1 MEKVEIE
8 NRIEN
13 ARSVKESRK
22 HFLQTL
28 KEEVRKEWQD
38 IKDSCENLYVFRSD
52 KIAEDIEYS
61 MDFKC
66 CKITVVGIV
75 KKDDDGTYTL
85 SVAWTQLHRED
96 NYNRKTGNLIAAR
109 RANEPDK
116 AYLFRGVNIRPLV
129 MTGFS
134 SPDILENF
142 KMVAA
147 SIVDSFEYFVDSE
160 GEGYGWQD
168 LGYSSLFEFL
178 EEECIDTDDYPYGEN
193 DDDKCDV
200 LDEEYEDEE
209 YEDEEYEDE
218 EYEDEDY
225 YEDEEEDKP

>member
-8 NRIEN
+8 KRIEN
-13 ARSVKESRK
+13 ARSVKENRK
-22 HFLQTL
+22 HFLQTI
-28 KEEVRKEWQD
+28 KEENRKEWQD

-52 KIAEDIEYS
+52 KITEDIEYS

-75 KKDDDGTYTL
+75 KKADNGTYTL

-129 MTGFS
+129 LTGFS

-168 LGYSSLFEFL
+168 LGYSSLFDFL
-178 EEECIDTDDYPYGEN
+178 EEECIDTDDYPYGED
-193 DDDKCDV
+193 DDDKCEV
-200 LDEEYEDEE
+200 LDEEYE
-209 YEDEEYEDE
+209 
-218 EYEDEDY
+218 
-225 YEDEEEDKP
+225 EEE

>member
-8 NRIEN
+8 KRIEN
-13 ARSVKESRK
+13 ARSVKENRK
-22 HFLQTL
+22 HFLQII
-28 KEEVRKEWQD
+28 KEEIRKEWQD

-52 KIAEDIEYS
+52 KITEDIEYD

-75 KKDDDGTYTL
+75 KKADDGTYTL

-96 NYNRKTGNLIAAR
+96 NYNRKTGNIIAAR
-109 RANEPDK
+109 RANEPNK
-116 AYLFRGVNIRPLV
+116 TYMFRGVNIRPLV
-129 MTGFS
+129 LTGFS
-134 SPDILENF
+134 SPDILDNF
-142 KMVAA
+142 KLVAA

-178 EEECIDTDDYPYGEN
+178 EEECIDIDDYPYKKDEN
-193 DDDKCDV
+193 EDLGIFDDGY
-200 LDEEYEDEE
+200 EEDEL
-209 YEDEEYEDE
+209 EDE
-218 EYEDEDY
+218 
-225 YEDEEEDKP
+225 P

>member
-1 MEKVEIE
+1 MEKVEIGK
-8 NRIEN
+8 RIEN

-52 KIAEDIEYS
+52 KITEDIEYS

-178 EEECIDTDDYPYGEN
+178 EEECIDTDDYPYGED

-200 LDEEYEDEE
+200 L
-209 YEDEEYEDE
+209 DEEYEDE

>member
-8 NRIEN
+8 KRIEN
-13 ARSVKESRK
+13 ARSVKENRK
-22 HFLQTL
+22 HFLQII
-28 KEEVRKEWQD
+28 KEEIRKEWQD

-52 KIAEDIEYS
+52 KITEDIEYD

-75 KKDDDGTYTL
+75 KKADDGTYTL

-96 NYNRKTGNLIAAR
+96 NYNRKTGNIIAAR
-109 RANEPDK
+109 RANEPNK
-116 AYLFRGVNIRPLV
+116 TYMFRGVNIRPLV
-129 MTGFS
+129 LTGFS
-134 SPDILENF
+134 SPDILDNF
-142 KMVAA
+142 KLVAA

-178 EEECIDTDDYPYGEN
+178 EEDCIDIDDYPYKK
-193 DDDKCDV
+193 D
-200 LDEEYEDEE
+200 
-209 YEDEEYEDE
+209 
-218 EYEDEDY
+218 EDEDLGIFDEKCE
-225 YEDEEEDKP
+225 EDEL

>member
-8 NRIEN
+8 KRIEN
-13 ARSVKESRK
+13 ARSVKENRK
-22 HFLQTL
+22 HFLQTI
-28 KEEVRKEWQD
+28 KEENRKEWQD

-52 KIAEDIEYS
+52 KITEDIEYN

-75 KKDDDGTYTL
+75 KKADDGTYTL

-96 NYNRKTGNLIAAR
+96 NYNRKTGNIIAAR
-109 RANEPDK
+109 RANEPNK
-116 AYLFRGVNIRPLV
+116 TYMFRGVNIRPLV
-129 MTGFS
+129 LTGFS
-134 SPDILENF
+134 SPDILDNF
-142 KMVAA
+142 KLVAA

-178 EEECIDTDDYPYGEN
+178 EE
-193 DDDKCDV
+193 
-200 LDEEYEDEE
+200 
-209 YEDEEYEDE
+209 
-218 EYEDEDY
+218 
-225 YEDEEEDKP
+225 

>member
-8 NRIEN
+8 KRIEN
-13 ARSVKESRK
+13 ARSVKENRK
-22 HFLQTL
+22 QFLQII
-28 KEEVRKEWQD
+28 KEEIRKEWQD

-52 KIAEDIEYS
+52 KITEDIEYD

-75 KKDDDGTYTL
+75 KKADDGTYTL

-96 NYNRKTGNLIAAR
+96 NYNRKTGNIIAAR
-109 RANEPDK
+109 RANEPNK
-116 AYLFRGVNIRPLV
+116 TYMFRGVNVRPLV
-129 MTGFS
+129 LTGFS
-134 SPDILENF
+134 SPDILDNF
-142 KMVAA
+142 KLVAA

-178 EEECIDTDDYPYGEN
+178 EEECIDIDDYPYKK
-193 DDDKCDV
+193 D
-200 LDEEYEDEE
+200 
-209 YEDEEYEDE
+209 
-218 EYEDEDY
+218 EDEDLGIFDEECE
-225 YEDEEEDKP
+225 EDELEDET

>member
-52 KIAEDIEYS
+52 KITEDIEYS

-178 EEECIDTDDYPYGEN
+178 EEECIDTDDYPYGED

-200 LDEEYEDEE
+200 L
-209 YEDEEYEDE
+209 DE

>member
-8 NRIEN
+8 KRIEN
-13 ARSVKESRK
+13 ARSVKENRK

-52 KIAEDIEYS
+52 KITEDIEYS

-75 KKDDDGTYTL
+75 KKADDGTYTL

-109 RANEPDK
+109 RANEPDN

-129 MTGFS
+129 LTGFS

-178 EEECIDTDDYPYGEN
+178 EEECIDTDDYPYGED

-200 LDEEYEDEE
+200 L
-209 YEDEEYEDE
+209 DE

-225 YEDEEEDKP
+225 YEDEEEDEP

>member
-8 NRIEN
+8 KRIEN
-13 ARSVKESRK
+13 ARSVKENRK
-22 HFLQTL
+22 QFLQII
-28 KEEVRKEWQD
+28 KEEIRKEWQD

-52 KIAEDIEYS
+52 KITEDIEYD

-75 KKDDDGTYTL
+75 KKADDGTYTL

-96 NYNRKTGNLIAAR
+96 NYNRKTGNIIAAR
-109 RANEPDK
+109 RANEPNK
-116 AYLFRGVNIRPLV
+116 TYMFRGVNVRPLV
-129 MTGFS
+129 LTGFS
-134 SPDILENF
+134 SPDILDNF
-142 KMVAA
+142 KLVAA

-178 EEECIDTDDYPYGEN
+178 EEECIDVNDYPY
-193 DDDKCDV
+193 KK
-200 LDEEYEDEE
+200 
-209 YEDEEYEDE
+209 
-218 EYEDEDY
+218 
-225 YEDEEEDKP
+225 DEEEDELEDEL

>member
-8 NRIEN
+8 KRIEN
-13 ARSVKESRK
+13 ARSVKENRK

-52 KIAEDIEYS
+52 KITEDIEYS

-75 KKDDDGTYTL
+75 KKDDNGTYTL

-116 AYLFRGVNIRPLV
+116 AYLFRGVNIRPIVL
-129 MTGFS
+129 TGFS

-142 KMVAA
+142 KMVAS

-160 GEGYGWQD
+160 GEGYGWMD
-168 LGYSSLFEFL
+168 LGYSSLLDFL
-178 EEECIDTDDYPYGEN
+178 EEDCIDDNYIYEEGDEGDYN
-193 DDDKCDV
+193 V
-200 LDEEYEDEE
+200 LDED
-209 YEDEEYEDE
+209 D
-218 EYEDEDY
+218 
-225 YEDEEEDKP
+225 YEDEEEEEF

>member
-52 KIAEDIEYS
+52 KITEDIEYS

-75 KKDDDGTYTL
+75 KKNDDGTYTL

-178 EEECIDTDDYPYGEN
+178 EEECIDTDDYPYGED

-200 LDEEYEDEE
+200 L
-209 YEDEEYEDE
+209 DE

>member
-52 KIAEDIEYS
+52 KITEDIEYS

-109 RANEPDK
+109 RANEPYK

-147 SIVDSFEYFVDSE
+147 SIVDSF
-160 GEGYGWQD
+160 
-168 LGYSSLFEFL
+168 
-178 EEECIDTDDYPYGEN
+178 
-193 DDDKCDV
+193 
-200 LDEEYEDEE
+200 
-209 YEDEEYEDE
+209 
-218 EYEDEDY
+218 
-225 YEDEEEDKP
+225 

>member
-1 MEKVEIE
+1 MEKVEIQK
-8 NRIEN
+8 RIEN
-13 ARSVKESRK
+13 ARSVKENRK

-28 KEEVRKEWQD
+28 KEETRKEWQD

-52 KIAEDIEYS
+52 KITEDIEYD

-96 NYNRKTGNLIAAR
+96 NYNRKTGNIIAAR
-109 RANEPDK
+109 RANEPNK
-116 AYLFRGVNIRPLV
+116 TYMFRGVNVRPLV
-129 MTGFS
+129 LTGFS
-134 SPDILENF
+134 SPDILDNF
-142 KMVAA
+142 KLVAA

-178 EEECIDTDDYPYGEN
+178 EEECIDVNDYPYKK
-193 DDDKCDV
+193 D
-200 LDEEYEDEE
+200 
-209 YEDEEYEDE
+209 
-218 EYEDEDY
+218 EDEDLGIFDEECE
-225 YEDEEEDKP
+225 EDELEDEL

>member
-8 NRIEN
+8 KRIEN
-13 ARSVKESRK
+13 ARSVKENRK
-22 HFLQTL
+22 QFLQII
-28 KEEVRKEWQD
+28 KEEIRKEWQD

-52 KIAEDIEYS
+52 KITEDIEYN

-75 KKDDDGTYTL
+75 KKADDGTYTL

-96 NYNRKTGNLIAAR
+96 NYNRKTGNIIAAR
-109 RANEPDK
+109 RANEPNK
-116 AYLFRGVNIRPLV
+116 TYMFRGVNIRPLV
-129 MTGFS
+129 LTGFS
-134 SPDILENF
+134 SPDILDNF
-142 KMVAA
+142 KLVAA

-178 EEECIDTDDYPYGEN
+178 EEECIDVNDYPYKK
-193 DDDKCDV
+193 D
-200 LDEEYEDEE
+200 
-209 YEDEEYEDE
+209 
-218 EYEDEDY
+218 EDEDLGIFDEDY
-225 YEDEEEDKP
+225 EEDELEDEP

>member
-8 NRIEN
+8 KRIEN
-13 ARSVKESRK
+13 ARSVKENRK
-22 HFLQTL
+22 QFLQTI
-28 KEEVRKEWQD
+28 KEENRKEWQD

-52 KIAEDIEYS
+52 KITEDIEYD

-75 KKDDDGTYTL
+75 KKADDGTYTL

-96 NYNRKTGNLIAAR
+96 NYNRKTGNIIAAR
-109 RANEPDK
+109 RANEPNK
-116 AYLFRGVNIRPLV
+116 TYMFRGVNIRPLV
-129 MTGFS
+129 LTGFS
-134 SPDILENF
+134 SPDILDNF
-142 KMVAA
+142 KLVAA

-178 EEECIDTDDYPYGEN
+178 EEECIDIDDYPYKK
-193 DDDKCDV
+193 D
-200 LDEEYEDEE
+200 
-209 YEDEEYEDE
+209 
-218 EYEDEDY
+218 EDEDLGIFDEDY
-225 YEDEEEDKP
+225 EEDELEDEP

>member
-8 NRIEN
+8 KRIEN
-13 ARSVKESRK
+13 ARSVKENRK
-22 HFLQTL
+22 QFLQII
-28 KEEVRKEWQD
+28 KEEIRKEWQD

-52 KIAEDIEYS
+52 KITEDIEYD

-75 KKDDDGTYTL
+75 KKADDGTYTL

-96 NYNRKTGNLIAAR
+96 NYNRKTGNIIAAR
-109 RANEPDK
+109 RANEPNNT
-116 AYLFRGVNIRPLV
+116 YMFRGVNIRPLV
-129 MTGFS
+129 LTGFS
-134 SPDILENF
+134 SPDILDNF
-142 KMVAA
+142 KLVAA

-178 EEECIDTDDYPYGEN
+178 EEDCIDIDDYPY
-193 DDDKCDV
+193 KK
-200 LDEEYEDEE
+200 
-209 YEDEEYEDE
+209 
-218 EYEDEDY
+218 
-225 YEDEEEDKP
+225 DEEEDELEDEP

>member
-1 MEKVEIE
+1 MEKVEIGK
-8 NRIEN
+8 RIEN

-52 KIAEDIEYS
+52 KITEDIEYS

-142 KMVAA
+142 KMVAS

-178 EEECIDTDDYPYGEN
+178 EEECIDTDDYPYGED

-200 LDEEYEDEE
+200 L
-209 YEDEEYEDE
+209 DEEYEDE

>member
-8 NRIEN
+8 KRIEN
-13 ARSVKESRK
+13 ARSVKENRN

-52 KIAEDIEYS
+52 KITEDIEYS

-75 KKDDDGTYTL
+75 KKADDGTYTL

-129 MTGFS
+129 LTGFS

-168 LGYSSLFEFL
+168 LGYSSLFDFL
-178 EEECIDTDDYPYGEN
+178 EEECIDTDDYPYGED

-200 LDEEYEDEE
+200 LDEEYE
-209 YEDEEYEDE
+209 
-218 EYEDEDY
+218 
-225 YEDEEEDKP
+225 EEE

>member
-8 NRIEN
+8 KRIEN
-13 ARSVKESRK
+13 ARSVKENRK
-22 HFLQTL
+22 HFLQII
-28 KEEVRKEWQD
+28 KEEIRKEWQD

-52 KIAEDIEYS
+52 KITEDIEYD

-75 KKDDDGTYTL
+75 KKADDGTYTL

-96 NYNRKTGNLIAAR
+96 NYNRKTGNIIAAR
-109 RANEPDK
+109 RANEPNK
-116 AYLFRGVNIRPLV
+116 TYMFRGVNIRPLV
-129 MTGFS
+129 LTGFS
-134 SPDILENF
+134 SPDILDNF
-142 KMVAA
+142 KLVAA

-178 EEECIDTDDYPYGEN
+178 EEECIDIDDYPYKKDEGE
-193 DDDKCDV
+193 D
-200 LDEEYEDEE
+200 LGIFDEGYEEDELV
-209 YEDEEYEDE
+209 DE
-218 EYEDEDY
+218 
-225 YEDEEEDKP
+225 P

>member
-1 MEKVEIE
+1 MEKVDIE
-8 NRIEN
+8 KRIEN
-13 ARSVKESRK
+13 ARSVKENRK
-22 HFLQTL
+22 QFLQTI
-28 KEEVRKEWQD
+28 KEETRKEWQD
-38 IKDSCENLYVFRSD
+38 IKNSCEKLYVFRSD
-52 KIAEDIEYS
+52 KITEDIEYDT
-61 MDFKC
+61 DFKC

-75 KKDDDGTYTL
+75 KKADDGTYTL

-96 NYNRKTGNLIAAR
+96 NYNRKTGNIIAAR
-109 RANEPDK
+109 RANEPNK
-116 AYLFRGVNIRPLV
+116 TYMFRGVNVRPLV
-129 MTGFS
+129 LTGFS
-134 SPDILENF
+134 SPDILDNF
-142 KMVAA
+142 KLVAA

-178 EEECIDTDDYPYGEN
+178 EEECIDIDDYPYGED

-200 LDEEYEDEE
+200 L
-209 YEDEEYEDE
+209 DE

>member
-1 MEKVEIE
+1 MEKVEIGK
-8 NRIEN
+8 RIEN

-28 KEEVRKEWQD
+28 KEEVRKGWHD

-52 KIAEDIEYS
+52 KITEDIEYS

-178 EEECIDTDDYPYGEN
+178 EEECIDTDDYPYGED

-200 LDEEYEDEE
+200 L
-209 YEDEEYEDE
+209 DE

>member
-8 NRIEN
+8 KRIEN
-13 ARSVKESRK
+13 ARSVKENRK
-22 HFLQTL
+22 HFLQTI
-28 KEEVRKEWQD
+28 KEENRKEWQD

-52 KIAEDIEYS
+52 KITEDIEYD

-75 KKDDDGTYTL
+75 KKADDGTYTL

-96 NYNRKTGNLIAAR
+96 NYNRKTGNIIAAR
-109 RANEPDK
+109 RANEPNK
-116 AYLFRGVNIRPLV
+116 TYMFRGVNIRPLV
-129 MTGFS
+129 LTGFS
-134 SPDILENF
+134 SPDILDNF
-142 KMVAA
+142 KLVAA

-178 EEECIDTDDYPYGEN
+178 EEECIDIDDYPYKK
-193 DDDKCDV
+193 D
-200 LDEEYEDEE
+200 
-209 YEDEEYEDE
+209 
-218 EYEDEDY
+218 EDEDLGIFDERY
-225 YEDEEEDKP
+225 EEDELEDEP

>member
-1 MEKVEIE
+1 MEKVEIQK
-8 NRIEN
+8 RIEN
-13 ARSVKESRK
+13 ARSVKENRK
-22 HFLQTL
+22 QFLQTI
-28 KEEVRKEWQD
+28 KEETRKEWQD
-38 IKDSCENLYVFRSD
+38 IKDSCEKLYVFRSD
-52 KIAEDIEYS
+52 KITEDIEYD

-75 KKDDDGTYTL
+75 KKTDDGTYTL

-96 NYNRKTGNLIAAR
+96 NYNRKTGNIIAAR
-109 RANEPDK
+109 RANEPNK
-116 AYLFRGVNIRPLV
+116 TYMFRGVNIRPLV
-129 MTGFS
+129 LTGFS
-134 SPDILENF
+134 SPDILDNF
-142 KMVAA
+142 KLVAA

-178 EEECIDTDDYPYGEN
+178 EEECIDTDDYPYGED

-200 LDEEYEDEE
+200 L
-209 YEDEEYEDE
+209 DE

>member
-8 NRIEN
+8 KRIEN
-13 ARSVKESRK
+13 ARSVKENRK
-22 HFLQTL
+22 HFLQTI
-28 KEEVRKEWQD
+28 KEENRKEWQD

-52 KIAEDIEYS
+52 KITEDIEYD

-75 KKDDDGTYTL
+75 KKADDGTYTL

-96 NYNRKTGNLIAAR
+96 NYNRKTGNIIAAR
-109 RANEPDK
+109 RANEPNK
-116 AYLFRGVNIRPLV
+116 TYMFRGVNIRPLV
-129 MTGFS
+129 LTGFS
-134 SPDILENF
+134 SPDILDNF
-142 KMVAA
+142 KLVAA

-178 EEECIDTDDYPYGEN
+178 EEECIDTDDYPYGED

-200 LDEEYEDEE
+200 LDEEYE
-209 YEDEEYEDE
+209 EDELEDE
-218 EYEDEDY
+218 
-225 YEDEEEDKP
+225 P